1 MLLTLHPQWPRITE
15 AILPIAYIRLNNY
28 LGFTQIISSYDQSQV
43 GREGN
48 IEDHAT
54 YVMDLAEANKKPNET
69 PVWRYLYSAK
79 EAYQVKRAPGQST
92 FDCFSTSLRAWN
104 LAPGQ
109 TLSSSSKPI
118 PPSLSD
124 SISST
129 IGLNSDDLWYIVIA
143 RLTALLI
150 NQN

>member
-1 MLLTLHPQWPRITE
+1 
-15 AILPIAYIRLNNY
+15 
-28 LGFTQIISSYDQSQV
+28 
-43 GREGN
+43 
-48 IEDHAT
+48 
-54 YVMDLAEANKKPNET
+54 MDLAEANKRPKET

-92 FDCFSTSLRAWN
+92 FDCFSTSLRVWN

-118 PPSLSD
+118 PPCLSD

-129 IGLNSDDLWYIVIA
+129 TGLDSDDRWYINNRWLIAVSIKRGHLLHIVPQCQPCSTPLRPGLSTQDHMPSGLCKVFHYKKWGFFSVINWNSYK
-143 RLTALLI
+143 I
-150 NQN
+150 HF

>member
-1 MLLTLHPQWPRITE
+1 
-15 AILPIAYIRLNNY
+15 
-28 LGFTQIISSYDQSQV
+28 
-43 GREGN
+43 
-48 IEDHAT
+48 
-54 YVMDLAEANKKPNET
+54 MDLAEANKRPKET

-129 IGLNSDDLWYIVIA
+129 TGLYSDDHYYNRWFIRCWLSRVIFTTQSPQCQPCSTPL
-143 RLTALLI
+143 RPGLSTQDHMPSGLCKVFHYKKWGFFSVI
-150 NQN
+150 NWNSYKIHF